1 LEVAVDLERFLTPF
15 NPPKTSLIDAM
26 QYWSDIQPDDTAYIF
41 TDGEAEETRLTFSQ
55 FNQRVR
61 SIARRLVEE
70 KLSGERILLL
80 YPPGLEYVAAYFACL
95 AAGAVAVPAYPPRR
109 NRNMLRIAA
118 IAADAQAKAA
128 LITSDIAD
136 RSGDMLDEAPLLKSL
151 LWLATDEIPSDSHG
165 GWRPAPIQ
173 PKQLAMLQYTSGST
187 GTPKGVMLTH
197 SNLMANLQIITYGF
211 EPTRQG
217 SGLSWLPT
225 YHDMGLVGGVLNSM
239 FCGRPS
245 VLMSPMTFLQKPI
258 RWLRGISKY
267 RTSISGGPN
276 FAYDLCTSKITDE
289 QCQGL
294 DLSCWEL
301 AFNGAEPVRA
311 DTLHKFAER
320 FGPYGFNIR
329 AFYPCYGMA
338 ETTLIVTGGY
348 KDRLPMLR
356 SFDGKQI
363 DQRRVVPVSA
373 NHPTARE
380 LTGCGRVLPEERVAI
395 VDADM
400 LNEVPAGRIGEIWVQ
415 GGSVAQGYWNKP
427 EATYS
432 NFHAYIAGSNEGPFL
447 RTGDLGFFH
456 EGELF
461 VTGRLKDLII
471 VRGVNRYPQDI
482 EQTVE
487 RASPRINSGE
497 VAAFAVDLHDRE
509 RLIVVAEVE
518 RTRRSDWSDVVAA
531 IRRDVTAEHE
541 LPPDA
546 VILVRFGSI
555 PKTSSGK
562 IQRHACRADFLNG
575 NLQIIEKWLGW
586 EQQDSDAGIVP
597 DLAPAGTSER
607 EVVAADSSAAD
618 AAKQPNPAIVL
629 VVIEHVKAIAKERA
643 KVVTLD
649 SNIVTDLGLD
659 SLERLQ
665 IANSLEE
672 AYGGRFP
679 EHVLAEIETVRQVA
693 DAIETHLGNKL
704 VAVKPS
710 QLAEEGQAKKS
721 LDEIGPD
728 CYDFSQMP
736 EYKRLRQTIDMLES
750 LNVGNPYFCVHE
762 GITRD
767 TARIGGKDL
776 ISFTTYNYIGMSGD
790 PIVAAAAKEA
800 IDKYGTSVSAS
811 RLVSGEK
818 PVHRELEMEIAK
830 FVGQE
835 DSICFV
841 GGHSTNETTIGHLF
855 GAGDLILHD
864 SLDHNSIIQGA
875 IMSGARRR
883 PFPHND
889 WQAADEILSEIRT
902 LYRKVLLVIEGTY
915 SMDGDFP
922 DLPKFIEVKKKH
934 KAFLMV
940 DEAHSSGV
948 LGATG
953 RGIVEHFGCNPRD
966 IDLSMATLSKSFGSC
981 GGYIAGTKE
990 LIEYM
995 KYTTPGFVFSCGLP
1009 PGAAAASLASL
1020 RLLQQEPER
1029 VTKLRANSAL
1039 FLQLA
1044 KERGINTGYAGGTG
1058 VVPVIT
1064 GNSPHAL
1071 MLSRALFERG
1081 INVQP
1086 ILHPAVEE
1094 EKARL
1099 RFFINCMHNEEQI
1112 RYTVNCVAEELN
1124 KLDPKYLQMTKL
1136 RAPHASRLR
1145 TPSAT

>member
-1 LEVAVDLERFLTPF
+1 M
-15 NPPKTSLIDAM
+15 IDAL
-26 QYWSDIQPDDTAYIF
+26 QYWTEKQPDDTAYIF
-41 TDGEAEETRLTFSQ
+41 TDGEADETRITFGQ

-61 SIARRLVEE
+61 SLARRLVEE
-70 KLSGERILLL
+70 KLSGERVLLL
-80 YPPGLEYVAAYFACL
+80 YPPGLEYVVAYFACL
-95 AAGAVAVPAYPPRR
+95 AAGAVAVPAYPPRK
-109 NRNMLRIAA
+109 NRNMIRIAA

-136 RSGDMLDEAPLLKSL
+136 RSGDMLDEAPLLKQL
-151 LWLATDEIPSDSHG
+151 LWLATDEIPSDSHA
-165 GWRPAPIQ
+165 GWQFKTIN
-173 PKQLAMLQYTSGST
+173 PKSLAMLQYTSGST

-197 SNLMANLQIITYGF
+197 ANLMANVQIITYGF

-225 YHDMGLVGGVLNSM
+225 YHDMGLVGGVLSSM
-239 FCGRPS
+239 FFGRPS

-258 RWLRGISKY
+258 RWLRLISKY
-267 RTSISGGPN
+267 RVTISGGPN

-289 QCQGL
+289 QLAGV
-294 DLSCWEL
+294 DLSCWEV
-301 AFNGAEPVRA
+301 AFNGAEPVRS
-311 DTLHKFAER
+311 DTLHKFTDR
-320 FGPYGFNIR
+320 FGPYGFNLK

-338 ETTLIVTGGY
+338 ETTLIVTGGH
-348 KDRLPMLR
+348 KGKLPLLR

-363 DQRRVVPVSA
+363 DQRRVVPV
-373 NHPTARE
+373 NDHHPNSRE

-400 LNEVPAGRIGEIWVQ
+400 LNECPPGRIGEIWVQ
-415 GGSVAQGYWNKP
+415 GASVAQGYWNKP
-427 EATYS
+427 EATHS
-432 NFHAYIAGSNEGPFL
+432 NFQAYIAGTNEGPFL

-456 EGELF
+456 DGELF

-487 RASPRINSGE
+487 RASPRINAGE

-562 IQRHACRADFLNG
+562 IQRHACREDFLNG
-575 NLQIIEKWLGW
+575 NLQVIEKWVNW
-586 EQQDSDAGIVP
+586 EKQESDA
-597 DLAPAGTSER
+597 PADVAGD
-607 EVVAADSSAAD
+607 EVAAAD
-618 AAKQPNPAIVL
+618 ASSVTGKQPNPLIVAA
-629 VVIEHVKAIAKERA
+629 VVEHVKAIAKERA

-672 AYGGRFP
+672 AFGGRFP

-693 DAIETHLGNKL
+693 EAIETHIGTVP
-704 VAVKPS
+704 VALKPAAAA
-710 QLAEEGQAKKS
+710 AETQVKKS
-721 LDEIGPD
+721 LDEIGPE
-728 CYDFSQMP
+728 CYDFRHMP
-736 EYKRLRQTIDMLES
+736 EYRRLRQLIDGLEG
-750 LNVGNPYFCVHE
+750 LGVGNPYFCVHE
-762 GITRD
+762 GVTRD
-767 TARIGGKDL
+767 TARINGREL
-776 ISFTTYNYIGMSGD
+776 ISFTTYNYLGMSGD
-790 PIVAAAAKEA
+790 PIVAAAAKDA

-818 PVHRELEMEIAK
+818 PVHRELEIEIAK
-830 FVGQE
+830 FVDQE

-841 GGHSTNETTIGHLF
+841 SGHATNETTVGHLF

-953 RGIVEHFGCNPRD
+953 RGITEHFGCNPRD
-966 IDLSMATLSKSFGSC
+966 VDLSMATLSKSFGSC
-981 GGYIAGTKE
+981 GGYIAGPKE

-1009 PGAAAASLASL
+1009 PSAAAGSLAAL
-1020 RLLQQEPER
+1020 RLLQKEPQR
-1029 VTKLRANSAL
+1029 VTKLRANAAL
-1039 FLQLA
+1039 FLELA
-1044 KERGINTGYAGGTG
+1044 KERGINTGWSGGTA

-1064 GNSPHAL
+1064 GNSAHAL
-1071 MLSRALFERG
+1071 MLSRAMFERG
-1081 INVQP
+1081 VNVQP

-1099 RFFINCMHNEEQI
+1099 RFFITCLHSEEQI
-1112 RYTVNCVAEELN
+1112 RYTVNAVAEELA
-1124 KLDPKYLQMTKL
+1124 KLDPKYLQKKSKL
-1136 RAPHASRLR
+1136 SAPHTSRVA
-1145 TPSAT
+1145 TPTA

>member
-1 LEVAVDLERFLTPF
+1 MDLERFFKPF
-15 NPPKTSLIDAM
+15 NPPTTSLIAAM
-26 QYWSDIQPDDTAYIF
+26 QYWAEKQPDEPAYIF
-41 TDGEAEETRLTFSQ
+41 TDGEEVETRLTFGQ
-55 FNQRVR
+55 FNHRVR

-118 IAADAQAKAA
+118 IAEDAQAKAA

-136 RSGDMLDEAPLLKSL
+136 RSGDMLDEAPLLKQL
-151 LWLATDEIPSDSHG
+151 LWLATDEIPSESHG
-165 GWRPAPIQ
+165 GWQPAPVQ

-239 FCGRPS
+239 FYGRPS

-276 FAYDLCTSKITDE
+276 FAYDLCTSKITDD
-289 QCQGL
+289 QLQGV

-311 DTLHKFAER
+311 ETLHKFAER
-320 FGPYGFNIR
+320 FGPYGFNIK

-356 SFDGKQI
+356 TFDGKQI
-363 DQRRVVPVSA
+363 DQRRVVPVSES
-373 NHPTARE
+373 HPTARE

-400 LNEVPAGRIGEIWVQ
+400 LNELPAGRIGEIWVQ

-427 EATYS
+427 EATHS

-487 RASPRINSGE
+487 RASPRINAGE
-497 VAAFAVDLHDRE
+497 VAAFAVDLHGRE

-531 IRRDVTAEHE
+531 VRRDVTAEHE

-562 IQRHACRADFLNG
+562 IQRHACREDFLNDQ
-575 NLQIIEKWLGW
+575 LQIIEKWLSW

-597 DLAPAGTSER
+597 DLAPTGTSER
-607 EVVAADSSAAD
+607 EIVAADSSAAD

-629 VVIEHVKAIAKERA
+629 MVIEHVKAIAKERA

-672 AYGGRFP
+672 VYGGRFP

-693 DAIETHLGNKL
+693 DAIETHFGSTPI
-704 VAVKPS
+704 VQRPAA
-710 QLAEEGQAKKS
+710 QTAEAQPQKS
-721 LDEIGPD
+721 LDEIGAE
-728 CYDFSQMP
+728 CFDFGQTP

-750 LNVGNPYFCVHE
+750 LGVGNPYFSVHE

-767 TARIGGKDL
+767 TARIGGRDL

-790 PIVAAAAKEA
+790 PTVAEAAKEA

-835 DSICFV
+835 DAICFV

-883 PFPHND
+883 PFPHNA

-922 DLPKFIEVKKKH
+922 DLPRFIEVKKKH

-966 IDLSMATLSKSFGSC
+966 VDLSMATLSKSFGSC
-981 GGYIAGTKE
+981 GGYIAGSKE

-995 KYTTPGFVFSCGLP
+995 KYTTPGFVFACGLP

-1020 RLLQQEPER
+1020 RLLQKEPQR
-1029 VTKLRANSAL
+1029 VTKLRANSEL

-1044 KERGINTGYAGGTG
+1044 KEKGINTGWSGGTA

-1064 GNSPHAL
+1064 GNSQHAL
-1071 MLSRALFERG
+1071 ILSRALFERG

-1099 RFFINCMHNEEQI
+1099 RFFITCLHSAEQI
-1112 RYTVNCVAEELN
+1112 RYTVDCVAEELT
-1124 KLDPKYLQMTKL
+1124 KLDPKYLQTGKV
-1136 RAPHASRLR
+1136 R
-1145 TPSAT
+1145 TPHSARLKSSSKA

>member
-1 LEVAVDLERFLTPF
+1 MDLERSLKPY
-15 NPPKTSLIDAM
+15 NPPTTSLVDAL
-26 QYWSDIQPDDTAYIF
+26 QYWTEKQPDDTIYTF
-41 TDGEAEETRLTFSQ
+41 TDGESEETKLTFQQ
-55 FNQRVR
+55 FTHRVR
-61 SIARRLVEE
+61 SIARRLVAER
-70 KLSGERILLL
+70 LSGERVLLL

-109 NRNMLRIAA
+109 NRNMLRIQA
-118 IAADAQAKAA
+118 IADDAQAKAA
-128 LITSDIAD
+128 LVTGDIVD
-136 RSGDMLDEAPLLKSL
+136 RSGDMLDETPKLKQL
-151 LWLATDEIPSDSHG
+151 LWIATDEIPSDSHG
-165 GWRPAPIQ
+165 GWQPVKIN

-197 SNLMANLQIITYGF
+197 GNLMANVQIITYGF
-211 EPTRQG
+211 EPSRSS

-225 YHDMGLVGGVLNSM
+225 YHDMGLVGGVLSSM
-239 FCGRPS
+239 FFGRPS

-267 RTSISGGPN
+267 RVSISGGPN
-276 FAYDLCTSKITDE
+276 FAYDLCTSKITDD
-289 QCQGL
+289 QLAGI
-294 DLSCWEL
+294 DLSCWEV

-311 DTLHKFAER
+311 ETLHKFAAR
-320 FGPYGFNIR
+320 FGPYGFNLKS
-329 AFYPCYGMA
+329 FYPCYGMA

-348 KDRLPMLR
+348 KGRLPLLR
-356 SFDGKQI
+356 TFEGKQI
-363 DQRRVVPVSA
+363 DQRRVQPCEPGTP
-373 NHPTARE
+373 NARE

-400 LNEVPAGRIGEIWVQ
+400 LHEQPPERIGEIWVQ
-415 GGSVAQGYWNKP
+415 GGSIAQGYWNKP
-427 EATYS
+427 EATQS
-432 NFHAYIAGSNEGPFL
+432 NFQNYIAGTNEGPFL
-447 RTGDLGFFH
+447 RTGDLGFFY

-497 VAAFAVDLHDRE
+497 VAAFAVDLHGRE

-518 RTRRSDWSDVVAA
+518 RARRSDWSDVIAA
-531 IRRDVTAEHE
+531 VRHDVTAEHE

-546 VILVRFGSI
+546 IILVRFGSI

-562 IQRHACRADFLNG
+562 IQRHACREDFLNDK
-575 NLQIIEKWLGW
+575 LQIIEQWRSW
-586 EQQDSDAGIVP
+586 DQQDQDTDLVP
-597 DLAPAGTSER
+597 GLDTSNR
-607 EVVAADSSAAD
+607 ATIAADTAD
-618 AAKQPNPAIVL
+618 SDTEPSPTIVQA
-629 VVIEHVKAIAKERA
+629 VIEHVKLIAKERA
-643 KVVTLD
+643 KVVTLE

-659 SLERLQ
+659 SLERLE

-672 AYGGRFP
+672 TFGGRFP

-693 DAIETHLGNKL
+693 RAIETYIGTQPLIQRQAS
-704 VAVKPS
+704 VAQP
-710 QLAEEGQAKKS
+710 KKS
-721 LDEIGPD
+721 LDEVGPE

-736 EYKRLRQTIDMLES
+736 EYRRLRQTIDMLEG
-750 LNVGNPYFCVHE
+750 LGVGNPYFCVHE

-767 TARIGGKDL
+767 TAMIEGREY

-790 PIVAAAAKEA
+790 PIVAAAAKDA

-818 PVHRELEMEIAK
+818 PIHRELEREIAA
-830 FVGQE
+830 FIGQE
-835 DSICFV
+835 DSLCFV
-841 GGHSTNETTIGHLF
+841 AGHSTNESTIGHLF
-855 GAGDLILHD
+855 GPGDLILHD
-864 SLDHNSIIQGA
+864 ALDHNSIIQGA

-889 WQAADEILSEIRT
+889 WQAADDILNEIRT
-902 LYRKVLLVIEGTY
+902 EYRKVLLVIEGTY

-922 DLPKFIEVKKKH
+922 DLPRFIEVKKKH

-948 LGATG
+948 LGDTG

-966 IDLSMATLSKSFGSC
+966 VDISMATLSKSFGSC

-990 LIEYM
+990 LIEYL
-995 KYTTPGFVFSCGLP
+995 KYTTPGFVFSCGLVP
-1009 PGAAAASLASL
+1009 PAAAGSLAAL
-1020 RLLQQEPER
+1020 RLLQKEPQR
-1029 VTKLRANSAL
+1029 VHKLRANSAL

-1044 KERGINTGYAGGTG
+1044 KERGINTGTAGGTG

-1071 MLSRALFERG
+1071 MLSRALFVRG

-1099 RFFINCMHNEEQI
+1099 RFFINCMHTEEQI
-1112 RYTVNCVAEELN
+1112 RFTVNCVAEELTR
-1124 KLDPKYLQMTKL
+1124 LDPQYLQTGKV
-1136 RAPHASRLR
+1136 RARQAG
-1145 TPSAT
+1145 